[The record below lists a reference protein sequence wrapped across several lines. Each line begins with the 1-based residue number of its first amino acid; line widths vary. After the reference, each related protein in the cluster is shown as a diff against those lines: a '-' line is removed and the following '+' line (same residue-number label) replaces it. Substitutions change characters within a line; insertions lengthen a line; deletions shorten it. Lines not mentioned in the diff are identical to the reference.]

1 MSLNVSELYKKIE
14 EDPEFINTLSQ
25 SQIEEL
31 LKAKNS
37 HIKPNE
43 NESVAI
49 TFANMYEKYITR
61 NITTGLIGFLFQ
73 YAHEYEPS
81 YENKSYTIKD
91 LLLHNPNLLSGESF
105 FESKEKYDDSELVGI
120 IEREVNALKRL
131 QESKVKYAELK
142 NKIDLMESDL
152 QKSKDEISKVDRS
165 KIKSEDGGLDLF
177 YDDIDAIKSTESTIK
192 THKDNLESV
201 NKEIIEIR
209 YNLSRFILDNGLE
222 MDRRIDSYAD
232 EYKKSTNDPIYD
244 ISDKSVIV
252 PQEFIK
258 NNILAFLKNMF
269 RFDVAKDAVQSY
281 DPAKLELI
289 VSEKSGLVT
298 DTKDPMRIPLVNI
311 KTAINSINSIESIE
325 SECLVNMPNDIKVS
339 LLNVINNI
347 PRNDL
352 QDLLSDSNYEKT
364 QFELYKLYKDISST
378 IENIPSEDF
387 FAKFSIYYNY
397 YNSRIR
403 DVSNTLYPDK
413 PYFNAMIL
421 VHKYFNGDTDKLFD
435 EYCTEN
441 YDKFTGYVNNIKFGM
456 PTIIN
461 SDINED
467 TTKFYG
473 GNDDMLRRILDRYE
487 TEAKMGDKLMK
498 NKITANKAESFKRT
512 GAMSESK
519 GALDKK
525 DNELIKATGGNISD
539 FKLIKKCA
547 ELTKRIKEIEEA
559 HVSKG
564 GIMDGI
570 TRYRYNAL
578 VDEQKRTM
586 ELIKVP
592 EKAVLVNGLINTG
605 KEFKKDNVIL
615 STEDL

>member
-1 MSLNVSELYKKIE
+1 MSLNVSEIYKKIE

-43 NESVAI
+43 HESVAI

-81 YENKSYTIKD
+81 FENKSYTIKD
-91 LLLHNPNLLSGESF
+91 LLIHNPNLLSGEDF
-105 FESKEKYDDSELVGI
+105 FDSKEKYDDSELVGI

-131 QESKVKYAELK
+131 QDSKVKYNELK
-142 NKIDLMESDL
+142 NKTDLLESNL
-152 QKSKDEISKVDRS
+152 QKSKESISKVDRS

-177 YDDIDAIKSTESTIK
+177 YDDIDSIKTTESTIK
-192 THKDNLESV
+192 TYKDNLESI

-209 YNLSRFILDNGLE
+209 YNLARFILDNGLE

-232 EYKKSTNDPIYD
+232 EYKKCSTDPIYD
-244 ISDKSVIV
+244 VLDKSVIV

-258 NNILAFLKNMF
+258 NNILAFLKHMF
-269 RFDVAKDAVQSY
+269 RFDVAKDAVESY
-281 DPAKLELI
+281 DQSKLDLI
-289 VSEKSGLVT
+289 KKETSQLVV
-298 DTKDPMRIPLVNI
+298 DTKDPMRIPLINI
-311 KTAINSINSIESIE
+311 ETAISDFKPTNEYLG
-325 SECLVNMPNDIKVS
+325 CMPDDIKVS

-347 PRNDL
+347 PRNNL
-352 QDLLSDSNYEKT
+352 QDLISDSNYEQT
-364 QFELYKLYKDISST
+364 QLELYSLYKDIEPT
-378 IENIPSEDF
+378 IKNIPSEDF

-487 TEAKMGDKLMK
+487 NDAKMGDKLMK
-498 NKITANKAESFKRT
+498 NKITSNKAESYRRT

-519 GALDKK
+519 GTLDKQ
-525 DNELIKATGGNISD
+525 DNELIKATGGNMSD

-547 ELTKRIKEIEEA
+547 ELTKKIKEIEEA
-559 HVSKG
+559 HISTG

-570 TRYRYNAL
+570 TRYRYNVL
-578 VDEQKRTM
+578 LDEQKKTM

-605 KEFKKDNVIL
+605 KEFKRADVIL
-615 STEDL
+615 STEEL

>member
-1 MSLNVSELYKKIE
+1 MSLNVSEIYKKIE
-14 EDPEFINTLSQ
+14 EDPEFVNTLTKE
-25 SQIEEL
+25 QIEEL

-49 TFANMYEKYITR
+49 SFNNMAEKYITR

-81 YENKSYTIKD
+81 NENKSYSIKS
-91 LLLHNPNLLSGESF
+91 LLTHNPSLLSGEDF
-105 FESKEKYDDSELVGI
+105 FDSKDKYDDSELVSI
-120 IEREVNALKRL
+120 VEREVNTLKKL
-131 QESKVKYAELK
+131 QEAKHKYNELK
-142 NKIDLMESDL
+142 AKVDSYEFELK
-152 QKSKDEISKVDRS
+152 KSKDIISKTDRS
-165 KIKSEDGGLDLF
+165 KLKSEDGSLDAF
-177 YDDIDAIKSTESTIK
+177 YNDVDLIKESESTIETYK
-192 THKDNLESV
+192 QNLDIL
-201 NKEIIEIR
+201 NKEIIEHR
-209 YNLSRFILDNGLE
+209 YNLARFILDNGLE
-222 MDRRIDSYAD
+222 MDRRIDSFAKD
-232 EYKKSTNDPIYD
+232 YKRVSEDSIFD
-244 ISDKSVIV
+244 ISPKSVIV

-269 RFDVAKDAVQSY
+269 RFDVAKDAVDSY
-281 DPAKLELI
+281 DPTKLELI
-289 VSEKSGLVT
+289 KSETSNMVI
-298 DTKDPMRIPLVNI
+298 DTKDPTRIPLINI
-311 KTAINSINSIESIE
+311 KTAIESGKPTNDYLI
-325 SECLVNMPNDIKVS
+325 SMPNDIKVS

-347 PRNDL
+347 PHNKL
-352 QDLLSDSNYEKT
+352 QDLISEPNYEQT
-364 QFELYKLYKDISST
+364 QMELYTLYKDIQPT

-413 PYFNAMIL
+413 PYFNSMIL

-435 EYCTEN
+435 EYCIEN

-487 TEAKMGDKLMK
+487 NDAKMAEKLMK
-498 NKITANKAESFKRT
+498 NKMTSNKADSFKKT
-512 GAMSESK
+512 GVMSESK
-519 GALDKK
+519 GTLDKR
-525 DNELIKATGGNISD
+525 DNDLIKATGGNIAD

-547 ELTKRIKEIEEA
+547 ELTKRIKEIEDS
-559 HVSKG
+559 HISTG

-578 VDEQKRTM
+578 VDEQKRTL

-592 EKAVLVNGLINTG
+592 DKGVLINGFINTG
-605 KEFKKDNVIL
+605 KELKKEEIIL
-615 STEDL
+615 SADDL